1 MYIYIDTHVKYLS
14 RIGELVRGGT
24 KRGGG
29 CEAHAAGMRI
39 AGGLVVQRLLAN

>member
-1 MYIYIDTHVKYLS
+1 MDNSNVQTSGSILS
-14 RIGELVRGGT
+14 
-24 KRGGG
+24 